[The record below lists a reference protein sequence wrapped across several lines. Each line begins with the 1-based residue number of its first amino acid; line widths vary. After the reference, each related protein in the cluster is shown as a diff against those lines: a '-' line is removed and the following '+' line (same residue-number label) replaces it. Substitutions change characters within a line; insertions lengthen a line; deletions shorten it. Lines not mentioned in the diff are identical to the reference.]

1 MYKRGL
7 SGIVATVLIVL
18 LAVAAVAIIWNFI
31 RPVLGDEENSEQ
43 IKLLTIRFS
52 VLPQAVKI
60 DDSLNLIALSVK
72 REIGGGNI
80 DGYNVV
86 LEDDSKRTYSYKVP
100 LQIKEL
106 EVQRL
111 NIDYSGVVIS
121 IPKRIFIVPYI
132 KSLKGRDIVGYDA
145 GSYNVQASDLV
156 AQTTCSTNG
165 DCISFECKT
174 ATCNINTGC
183 LYSSANQGGSCNNGA
198 GTCNN
203 GVCVSSGVGC
213 VSVCTS
219 GAKQCSGTSGY
230 QTCGDYNSD
239 SCTEWGTATAC
250 SSGETCLSGECV
262 IEITSCGVTLN
273 QANKKYVLTQDLIGI
288 GGFTPCIVINADGV
302 ILDGNNRNIIGGGG
316 GVQVINL
323 ASPPNGVIIE
333 NLIIP
338 STTYYGI
345 FFSGCNNNIIQNN
358 EILSG
363 QLFGISL
370 NSVSGCGN
378 NQIIN
383 NRVENILQGG
393 ISLNSANGN
402 TIDNNNVINNPGIG
416 IILTNSINNNF
427 NNNYVCVSGF
437 VDFNCDAT
445 SATNSYSGNTFD
457 NENLCG
463 ISRAS
468 NSVICP

>member
-213 VSVCTS
+213 V
-219 GAKQCSGTSGY
+219 
-230 QTCGDYNSD
+230 
-239 SCTEWGTATAC
+239 
-250 SSGETCLSGECV
+250 
-262 IEITSCGVTLN
+262 
-273 QANKKYVLTQDLIGI
+273 
-288 GGFTPCIVINADGV
+288 
-302 ILDGNNRNIIGGGG
+302 
-316 GVQVINL
+316 
-323 ASPPNGVIIE
+323 
-333 NLIIP
+333 
-338 STTYYGI
+338 
-345 FFSGCNNNIIQNN
+345 
-358 EILSG
+358 
-363 QLFGISL
+363 
-370 NSVSGCGN
+370 
-378 NQIIN
+378 
-383 NRVENILQGG
+383 
-393 ISLNSANGN
+393 
-402 TIDNNNVINNPGIG
+402 
-416 IILTNSINNNF
+416 
-427 NNNYVCVSGF
+427 
-437 VDFNCDAT
+437 
-445 SATNSYSGNTFD
+445 
-457 NENLCG
+457 
-463 ISRAS
+463 
-468 NSVICP
+468 